1 MSETRAPLRVLS
13 FGAGVQS
20 SYLARASII
29 GDIAPFDHVI
39 FADTGDEP
47 AAVYQAMEWWRR
59 RFTDAGMS
67 FHVVYG
73 RTGYAISADLRRVI
87 VGESTSAGN
96 PPLFTVSEDGRAGM
110 IRRKCTS
117 DYKVAPI
124 QRKLR
129 ELVGVAGK
137 RHNHITD
144 VLAVQ
149 TFGISWD
156 EAQRMRDPAYTWLRH
171 DYPLVD
177 GRTTRH
183 DCIATLQSDS
193 RFPDPVRSACWHCPF
208 HSDEEWR
215 YLRDND
221 PESFL
226 KAVALDR
233 DLRTGSGLSNA
244 GLTSTVYLHRSRK
257 PLGEIDF
264 DNEEDKGQGSFFSE
278 ECEGMCGL

>member
-1 MSETRAPLRVLS
+1 MASDRPLRVFS

-20 SYLARASII
+20 SYLARAAMV
-29 GDIAPFDHVI
+29 GDIEPFDHVI

-47 AAVYQAMEWWRR
+47 SAVYDAVEWWRKK
-59 RFTDAGMS
+59 FTQSGTA
-67 FHVVYG
+67 FHIVHG
-73 RTGYAISADLRRVI
+73 RTGYAISADLRRV
-87 VGESTSAGN
+87 VSGESSNVGN
-96 PPLFTVSEDGRAGM
+96 PPLFTVGEDGRQGM

-117 DYKVAPI
+117 DYKVVPI

-137 RHNHITD
+137 RHTHITEA
-144 VLAVQ
+144 LAVQ

-156 EAQRMRDPAYTWLRH
+156 EAQRMRDPIYTWLRH

-177 GRTTRH
+177 ARTRRS
-183 DCIATLQSDS
+183 DCIATLENDD
-193 RFPDPVRSACWHCPF
+193 RFPNPVRSACWHCPF

-221 PESFL
+221 PESFA

-233 DLRTGSGLSNA
+233 DLRTGNGLSPS
-244 GLTSTVYLHRSRK
+244 GLTSVVYLHRSRR
-257 PLGEIDF
+257 PLEEVDF
-264 DNEEDKGQGSFFSE
+264 DNEEDRGQGNLFSE

>member
-1 MSETRAPLRVLS
+1 MSRAESPLRVLS

-20 SYLARASII
+20 SYIARASIV
-29 GDIAPFDHVI
+29 GDIEPFDHVI

-47 AAVYQAMEWWRR
+47 AAVYEVMQWWRN
-59 RFTDAGMS
+59 RFTESGAG
-67 FHVVYG
+67 FHVVHG
-73 RTGYAISADLRRVI
+73 PTGYAISADLRRAI
-87 VGESTSAGN
+87 VGETTSVGN
-96 PPLFTVSEDGRAGM
+96 PPLFTHGRDGRAGM

-137 RHNHITD
+137 RHTHITD
-144 VLAVQ
+144 TLAVQ

-156 EAQRMRDPAYTWLRH
+156 EPQRMRDPVYPWLRH

-177 GRTTRH
+177 RRITRS
-183 DCIATLQSDS
+183 DCIAALRNDD

-221 PESFL
+221 PESFA

-233 DLRTGSGLSNA
+233 DLRTGSGLSKT

-257 PLGEIDF
+257 PLAEVDF
-264 DNEEDKGQGSFFSE
+264 DNEEDRGQGSLFSE